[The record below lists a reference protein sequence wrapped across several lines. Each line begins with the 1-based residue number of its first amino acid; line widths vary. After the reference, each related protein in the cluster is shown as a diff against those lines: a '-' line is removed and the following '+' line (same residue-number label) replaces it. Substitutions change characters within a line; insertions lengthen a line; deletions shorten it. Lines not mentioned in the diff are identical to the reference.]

1 MKASDSCKIQVKI
14 QEQRQAQIKIAVCLG
29 NQARRLSFSARTA
42 MFLSAYLFGSTA
54 LGISNSDSNIDI
66 AIRIDQSLASYSY
79 LELRIQ
85 LTDDLEKHLGCKVDI
100 VVLNTASLKMIHQ
113 VIVNGRLLFSRDRE
127 KEHDYIVQKR
137 KEYFDFRH
145 YINKDIQEMRSY
157 FGVSKNA

>member
-1 MKASDSCKIQVKI
+1 MNKNNLI
-14 QEQRQAQIKIAVCLG
+14 
-29 NQARRLSFSARTA
+29 NQSARKVEQDLSS
-42 MFLSAYLFGSTA
+42 FFPKYQYILSAYLFGSTA
-54 LGISNSDSNIDI
+54 LQISNSDSDIDI
-66 AIRIDQSLASYSY
+66 AIRIDQSLASDFY

-113 VIVNGRLLFSRDRE
+113 VIINGRLLFSRNLE
-127 KEHDYIVQKR
+127 KEKDYIVQKR
-137 KEYFDFRH
+137 KEYFDFKY

>member
-1 MKASDSCKIQVKI
+1 
-14 QEQRQAQIKIAVCLG
+14 
-29 NQARRLSFSARTA
+29 

-54 LGISNSDSNIDI
+54 LGISNSDSDIDI
-66 AIRIDQSLASYSY
+66 AIRIDQNLASDSY

-137 KEYFDFRH
+137 KEYFDFRY

>member
-1 MKASDSCKIQVKI
+1 MNKNNLINQSDLKVK
-14 QEQRQAQIKIAVCLG
+14 QD
-29 NQARRLSFSARTA
+29 LSYLFSRYPHI
-42 MFLSAYLFGSTA
+42 LSAYLFGSTA
-54 LGISNSDSNIDI
+54 LGISNSGSDIDI
-66 AIRIDQSLASYSY
+66 AIRIDQSLASDSY

-127 KEHDYIVQKR
+127 KEQDYIVQKR
-137 KEYFDFRH
+137 KEYFDFKY